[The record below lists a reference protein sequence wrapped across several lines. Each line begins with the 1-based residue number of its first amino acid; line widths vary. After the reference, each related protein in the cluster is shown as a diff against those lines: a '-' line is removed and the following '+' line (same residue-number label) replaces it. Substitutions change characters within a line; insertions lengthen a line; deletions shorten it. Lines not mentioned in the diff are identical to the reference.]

1 MDVILF
7 HLSSQV
13 KGRFG
18 WERYLE
24 WLFQETD
31 DILHSRNAAKRQRYV
46 VKGGK
51 KSTCLQNPKALCLNP
66 RFSIRIAV

>member
-7 HLSSQV
+7 HISSQV

-18 WERYLE
+18 WERSLE

-31 DILHSRNAAKRQRYV
+31 DILHSRNAAKRQRCM
-46 VKGGK
+46 VKK
-51 KSTCLQNPKALCLNP
+51 KNKKKHMPSESKGSVFKPK
-66 RFSIRIAV
+66 I